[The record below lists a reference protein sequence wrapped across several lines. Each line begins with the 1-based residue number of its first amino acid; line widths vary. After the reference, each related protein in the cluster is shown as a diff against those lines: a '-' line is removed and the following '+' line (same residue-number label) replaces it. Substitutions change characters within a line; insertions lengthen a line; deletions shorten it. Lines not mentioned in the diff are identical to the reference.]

1 MRRAFCAVL
10 LIGGLTVAGTSD
22 ASAQGGFTAKSTRI
36 GPVIGLGGIGSAGI
50 SWGGRFEKGIKA
62 LPNLGEGVLS
72 FELSVDYYSFNDRFT
87 GTTDYSFKYIPFSGT
102 INYHINTK
110 NDKFDAFVGAGV
122 GYLNV
127 STSYGGTGSYSGS
140 GVYFV
145 GRLGGSYAIAKALQL
160 YADVGA
166 GAATL
171 NAGVMF
177 GLGGNK

>member
-1 MRRAFCAVL
+1 MRRASCAVL
-10 LIGGLTVAGTSD
+10 LVCGLTVAGILD
-22 ASAQGGFTAKSTRI
+22 ANAQGGFTAKSARI
-36 GPVIGLGGIGSAGI
+36 GPVLGLGGIGNAGN
-50 SWGGRFEKGIKA
+50 SWGGRFEKGIKE
-62 LPNLGEGVLS
+62 LPSLGDGVLS
-72 FELSVDYYSFNDRFT
+72 FELSVDYYSFNNRFT

-110 NDKFDAFVGAGV
+110 NDKFDAFVGAGL
-122 GYLNV
+122 GYLSL
-127 STSYGGTGSYSGS
+127 STTFVGVGSYSGS

-145 GRLGGSYAIAKALQL
+145 GRLGGSYAIAKSLQL

-177 GLGGNK
+177 NLGKKK